1 MTADVITPST
11 SIDIGICTFRR
22 AELEETLSSLFAM
35 TVPTGVRV
43 RLIVA
48 DNDHRPTARALVE
61 ALSRMSPYPIA
72 YVHCPQ
78 ANISLARNGCLDACE
93 ADYLAFIDDD
103 ERATTTWLAALYERI
118 AATGADAVLG
128 PVEAIY
134 DGSAP
139 DWMRCGDFHSTRPV
153 WVAGDIR
160 TGYTCNVLLDMRS
173 PHVAG
178 RRFDLALGQS
188 GGEDTQ
194 FFAAMTGAGGRIAYA
209 PAALVTEA
217 VPAGRASLAWLIKRR
232 FRSGQTHGRI
242 VAGQGSTAGR
252 LRQAGLALAKI
263 GFCSLA
269 CAGLVVL
276 PVRRNRY
283 LLRACL
289 HAGAVSGIL
298 GVREIRQYGLVEA
311 S

>member
-1 MTADVITPST
+1 MTADLITKPT
-11 SIDIGICTFRR
+11 SIDIGVCTFRR
-22 AELEETLSSLFAM
+22 PALAQTLSSLFAM
-35 TVPTGVRV
+35 TVPDHLRV

-48 DNDHRPTARALVE
+48 DNDHRPTAKTMVD
-61 ALSRMSPYPIA
+61 ALSQTAPFPIA

-78 ANISLARNGCLDACE
+78 ANISLARNACLEACE

-103 ERATTTWLAALYERI
+103 ECAATTWLEALYAQI

-128 PVEAIY
+128 PVEALY

-139 DWMRCGDFHSTRPV
+139 GWMRRGDFHSTRPV
-153 WVAGDIR
+153 WVGGDIR

-173 PHVAG
+173 PPVKG
-178 RRFDLALGQS
+178 RRFDLELGQS

-194 FFAAMTGAGGRIAYA
+194 FFAALTAAGGRIAYA
-209 PAALVTEA
+209 PAALVTEV
-217 VPAGRASLAWLIKRR
+217 VPSSRASLTWLVKRR

-242 VAGQGSTAGR
+242 LAGRSGGAGR
-252 LRQAGLALAKI
+252 LQQAGLALAKL

-269 CAGLVVL
+269 CAVFVVS

-283 LLRACL
+283 LLRATL
-289 HAGAVSGIL
+289 HAGAVSGLL